1 MKYCLLGHTN
11 SIIYL
16 LKFTNVYLR
25 WSCRTSSSEY
35 RKWVVMF
42 IKDIISGL
50 LTIPYTV
57 FTHTHTHI
65 HTHSCPSN
73 SFIISI
79 MCTYSYFIN
88 LYTYF
93 IPRIRSLYS
102 TFLTHQ
108 WFINLHFINFHFIN
122 LYILY
127 ISNSF
132 TILFWHTNDSLIFI
146 SQICNSQILAHERSL
161 EKVYNAFNY
170 ETQHYW

>member
-1 MKYCLLGHTN
+1 MSCY
-11 SIIYL
+11 
-16 LKFTNVYLR
+16 VYQR
-25 WSCRTSSSEY
+25 YYIRTSHHTLYS
-35 RKWVVMF
+35 
-42 IKDIISGL
+42 I
-50 LTIPYTV
+50 
-57 FTHTHTHI
+57 HTHT

-108 WFINLHFINFHFIN
+108 WFINLHFTNFHFIN

-161 EKVYNAFNY
+161 EKVILL
-170 ETQHYW
+170 YWYLYSSWEMLV

>member
-16 LKFTNVYLR
+16 LKFTIIMCTYADHIGPHLQSTENELLFLSKKDFSPYLIQY
-25 WSCRTSSSEY
+25 SHTH
-35 RKWVVMF
+35 
-42 IKDIISGL
+42 
-50 LTIPYTV
+50 
-57 FTHTHTHI
+57 THTHTHI

-108 WFINLHFINFHFIN
+108 WFINLHFTNFHFIN

-132 TILFWHTNDSLIFI
+132 TILLTHQWFINFHFTNL
-146 SQICNSQILAHERSL
+146 
-161 EKVYNAFNY
+161 
-170 ETQHYW
+170 

>member
-1 MKYCLLGHTN
+1 MSCY
-11 SIIYL
+11 
-16 LKFTNVYLR
+16 VYQR
-25 WSCRTSSSEY
+25 YYIRTSHHTLYS
-35 RKWVVMF
+35 
-42 IKDIISGL
+42 IH
-50 LTIPYTV
+50 
-57 FTHTHTHI
+57 THTHTHT
-65 HTHSCPSN
+65 HTHPCPSN

-108 WFINLHFINFHFIN
+108 WFINLHFTNFHFIN

-161 EKVYNAFNY
+161 EKVIILIKKIELQYEQNMDQMDYNIPK
-170 ETQHYW
+170 WI

>member
-1 MKYCLLGHTN
+1 MCTYADHVGPHLQSTENELLCLSKILYQDF
-11 SIIYL
+11 SPYL
-16 LKFTNVYLR
+16 IQY
-25 WSCRTSSSEY
+25 SH
-35 RKWVVMF
+35 
-42 IKDIISGL
+42 
-50 LTIPYTV
+50 
-57 FTHTHTHI
+57 THTHTHI

-161 EKVYNAFNY
+161 EKVITNWFRNSI
-170 ETQHYW
+170 TLNLIL

>member
-1 MKYCLLGHTN
+1 MSCY
-11 SIIYL
+11 
-16 LKFTNVYLR
+16 VYQR
-25 WSCRTSSSEY
+25 YYIRTSHHTLYS
-35 RKWVVMF
+35 
-42 IKDIISGL
+42 IH
-50 LTIPYTV
+50 
-57 FTHTHTHI
+57 THTHTHT

-108 WFINLHFINFHFIN
+108 WFINLHFTNFHFIN

-161 EKVYNAFNY
+161 VDMHFKSSK
-170 ETQHYW
+170 QPPQQQK